1 MTKSTNKKAVTDT
14 AKTSINWTGLPKVV
28 HLIAELIAVYTF
40 TTQDNQLLVGVGAI
54 LGLHAAY
61 QLASKFMVNSNS

>member
-1 MTKSTNKKAVTDT
+1 MTKSNKQTAEPKS
-14 AKTSINWTGLPKVV
+14 AKTSINWTGLPTVV

-40 TTQDNQLLVGVGAI
+40 VTQDNQLLIGVGAI

-61 QLASKFMVNSNS
+61 QLASKFMVR

>member
-1 MTKSTNKKAVTDT
+1 MTKPNKQTTAVADT
-14 AKTSINWTGLPKVV
+14 TKKTSINWTGLPTVV

-40 TTQDNQLLVGVGAI
+40 VTQDNQLLIGVGAI

-61 QLASKFMVNSNS
+61 QLASKFMVR